1 MAKGS
6 IQSLAIAIAKKY
18 KLSNVDATKFVE
30 AIFDIVT
37 EELKNNGQ
45 VKIKG
50 LGTFKVQSVKPR
62 ESVNVN
68 TGERVLIEGHDKI
81 SFTPDATMK
90 ELVNKPFSQFETV
103 VLNDGVDFEEE
114 KTPIDDTSDE
124 DDSTSEDISMSN
136 SEEIPIEKSDKTL
149 LDDVTVVKHK
159 ELKPIICEGSEQQ
172 KEVVEA
178 LYTSETSAPCSEGL
192 KIERDEDNIVE
203 NEEFKVD
210 DDDSD
215 TIEKSTSSSKST
227 IVIDEVKKTSGS
239 TPLIG
244 KSTLKPDVKK
254 ETAPIEDLK
263 RNRQTAS
270 MPVDDFDDGEP
281 TDDEREMRTLWRIL
295 VCVLVITVLA
305 FGGYYIKQSFNDQ
318 RESKEVV
325 KKNII
330 KTSKEIVLVS
340 KKKTPPPA
348 PQSSVTDTTSS
359 ENDEAAKYVSLSSD
373 PKIRYGAYNII
384 GIEKVVVLKKG
395 ETMASYSRKSL
406 GPDMVGY
413 FQVLNG
419 VDEMKEGDTLKVPKV
434 EYRPQYQN
442 RK

>member
-172 KEVVEA
+172 KEVVEV

-203 NEEFKVD
+203 NKEFKVD

-215 TIEKSTSSSKST
+215 TIEKSTSSSEST

-239 TPLIG
+239 TPLTG

-270 MPVDDFDDGEP
+270 TPVDVFDDGEP

-318 RESKEVV
+318 RESKEVA

-348 PQSSVTDTTSS
+348 PQSSVADTTSS
-359 ENDEAAKYVSLSSD
+359 ENEEAAKYVNLSSN

>member
-62 ESVNVN
+62 ESVN

-172 KEVVEA
+172 KEVVEV

-203 NEEFKVD
+203 NKEFKVD

-215 TIEKSTSSSKST
+215 TIEKSTSSSEST
-227 IVIDEVKKTSGS
+227 IV
-239 TPLIG
+239 
-244 KSTLKPDVKK
+244 
-254 ETAPIEDLK
+254 
-263 RNRQTAS
+263 
-270 MPVDDFDDGEP
+270 F
-281 TDDEREMRTLWRIL
+281 
-295 VCVLVITVLA
+295 
-305 FGGYYIKQSFNDQ
+305 
-318 RESKEVV
+318 
-325 KKNII
+325 
-330 KTSKEIVLVS
+330 
-340 KKKTPPPA
+340 
-348 PQSSVTDTTSS
+348 
-359 ENDEAAKYVSLSSD
+359 
-373 PKIRYGAYNII
+373 
-384 GIEKVVVLKKG
+384 
-395 ETMASYSRKSL
+395 
-406 GPDMVGY
+406 
-413 FQVLNG
+413 
-419 VDEMKEGDTLKVPKV
+419 
-434 EYRPQYQN
+434 
-442 RK
+442 